1 MFLWGC
7 STSNKKESQMSEW
20 RLPDKEDV
28 IDDWAR
34 FNSPNKI
41 INDFNGDGKQ
51 DIAQIL
57 LKKNSNT
64 GYIFKV
70 DLSDGRSYILE
81 QNEKITPQS
90 IAIELLE
97 PSSEVWESACAKG
110 YWDCAENE
118 IRQFKILKP
127 SIQFCYIE
135 SSCTVFMWSDRN
147 GDFIKIP
154 ISD

>member
-1 MFLWGC
+1 
-7 STSNKKESQMSEW
+7 MSEW

-28 IDDWAR
+28 INDWAR

-70 DLSDGRSYILE
+70 DLSNGRSYILE

-97 PSSEVWESACAKG
+97 PSSEVWESACTKG
-110 YWDCAENE
+110 YWDCTENE

-154 ISD
+154 VSD